1 MTPLKPDRMVQFLQF
16 LTAILIIVFAIRII
30 DLFVS
35 P

>member
-1 MTPLKPDRMVQFLQF
+1 MTPLKEDRMVQFLQF